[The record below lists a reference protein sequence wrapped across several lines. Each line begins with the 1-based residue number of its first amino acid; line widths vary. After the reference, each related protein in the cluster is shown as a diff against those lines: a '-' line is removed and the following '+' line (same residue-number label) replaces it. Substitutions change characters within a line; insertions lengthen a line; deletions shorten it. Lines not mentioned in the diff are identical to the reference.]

1 MAEIKNHLRQLG
13 SESLVYGLSGVIS
26 RFVSFFLVPIYTRIF
41 TPEDYGVMTLVTLTV
56 TVVAIF
62 VSLGLDSAAHR
73 WYWVTEDLTER
84 KRSLASWAW
93 CQITLSLA
101 FALAMSL
108 AAKWLAE
115 TIIGRDDAALY
126 FQLSS
131 WTLPPG
137 VLTIVTTNWLRMQ
150 RRPWATMVYSVST
163 TMLNILLTVVFVIV
177 MRKGLAGVYVAQLI
191 STGISMIIAGYLMRD
206 WLNPRYFNRQRL
218 SDMLRFG
225 MPLIPTGLAYW
236 IVSLSDRYFIQFFT
250 TTTEVGLYAIG
261 SAIAGVV
268 ALGNGAFQTAWVPFA
283 LSIHKRPDA
292 KQVYSWVFLSY
303 VWIMC
308 VICTL
313 VGLLASEAI
322 RIVATEAY
330 SGASSVVAALAFSIA
345 LTGVANIAA
354 IGPAIVKNMKPSAIG
369 ITAAAIINIALNFV
383 LVPKLGK
390 EGAALATLLSQ
401 GIVPIYLFYRAQQ
414 MYPIPYRFGPAVS
427 MVVLTWILIWIGSG
441 WQCNTVLVGVFAKLA
456 LVALFIAALC
466 VVKIVT
472 LTQALG
478 EFRPAT
484 ANVL

>member
-1 MAEIKNHLRQLG
+1 MAELKNHLRQLG
-13 SESLVYGLSGVIS
+13 SESVIYGLSGVIS

-41 TPEDYGVMTLVTLTV
+41 SPEDYGVMTLVTSTIS
-56 TVVAIF
+56 VVAIF

-73 WYWVTEDLTER
+73 WYWETEDLTER

-93 CQITLSLA
+93 CQITLSLV
-101 FALAMSL
+101 FALAMAL

-115 TIIGRDDAALY
+115 TIIGRDDAVLY

-131 WTLPPG
+131 WTLPLG

-150 RRPWATMVYSVST
+150 RRPWATMVYSIST
-163 TMLNILLTVVFVIV
+163 TMLNILLTIVFVIV

-191 STGISMIIAGYLMRD
+191 STGISMIIAGYLMKD
-206 WLNPRYFNRQRL
+206 WLSPRYFNRQRL

-225 MPLIPTGLAYW
+225 MPLIPSGLAYW

-261 SAIAGVV
+261 SAIAGAV
-268 ALGNGAFQTAWVPFA
+268 ALGNAAFQTAWVPFA
-283 LSIHKRPDA
+283 LSIHKRSDA
-292 KQVYSWVFLSY
+292 KQVYSWVFLAY
-303 VWIMC
+303 VWVMC
-308 VICTL
+308 VICAL
-313 VGLLASEAI
+313 VGVLAPEAI

-354 IGPAIVKNMKPSAIG
+354 IGPAIVKNMNPSAIG
-369 ITAAAIINIALNFV
+369 ITAAAVVNIALNFV

-390 EGAALATLLSQ
+390 EGAALATLFSQ
-401 GIVPIYLFYRAQQ
+401 GIIPFYLFYRAQQ

-427 MVVLTWILIWIGSG
+427 LVVLAWILIWIGSS
-441 WQCNTVLVGVFAKLA
+441 WQFDNLWVGVVAKLA
-456 LVALFIAALC
+456 LVSLFIPALFLL
-466 VVKIVT
+466 KIVT
-472 LTQALG
+472 PTQALRL
-478 EFRPAT
+478 FRPAT
-484 ANVL
+484 ADVA